1 MIGHSRDFF
10 FDAWWTVTLPGLAI
24 LIIVLAIALIGDG
37 LNDAFNPKL
46 RGR

>member
-10 FDAWWTVTLPGLAI
+10 DALTVTLPGLAI

-46 RGR
+46 RSR